1 MPKPFL
7 LSRSSG
13 LFVRFNVPLDL
24 QAAVGRECLV
34 RSLRGLRG
42 DHARLVAARLGYAL
56 AQAFDRLRTNGA
68 DMDTKKIVDAALAAA
83 ARGEHRPY
91 EVNIPGV
98 GTIRADSPEDHAR
111 ALEALAAMR
120 VAIPGLAAG
129 QAPGVSALAVPPAGP
144 MLRASAAKF
153 LEHCRSLKKSPATLL
168 ETDHSVRLFCDLN
181 DDVPMASVGVDHIDT
196 FRAALAVWP
205 ARARVLPEYRG
216 LSARQIIAK
225 AKKKAHE
232 RGPGLGLRTVEKHL
246 DRLRTFFNW
255 AVQRREMSHN
265 PLAGLRLQ
273 STAAKYAPTRRGFRV
288 EELAALFDPARRSD
302 KCADDPHYFWIPMVA
317 LFTGAR
323 LGEIAQLTLTDLDQV
338 AGVWGVHIT
347 SESSKSLKNAQSRRF
362 IPLPN
367 RLLALGLLDY
377 VQDLKAQGVSE
388 LFPGGSANA
397 KNGLGDRISKWFNRT
412 YLRKS
417 CGLADPEICFHSF
430 RHTFLSA
437 ADRLGISESQVG
449 ALTGHA
455 ARSVQARH
463 YIDAATVS
471 ERKERIDRIAD
482 ALQVPA
488 LSGYE
493 PGQFDAYFDALRR
506 AAMRAERVA
515 ARLARSAK
523 QRAGMGRGRKR
534 EGTTPRA
541 P

>member
-1 MPKPFL
+1 M
-7 LSRSSG
+7 
-13 LFVRFNVPLDL
+13 PLDL

-83 ARGEHRPY
+83 ARGEYRPY
-91 EVNIPGV
+91 EVTVPGV

-111 ALEALAAMR
+111 ALEAFAAMR
-120 VAIPGLAAG
+120 IATPGLAPDQVPAAFVAA
-129 QAPGVSALAVPPAGP
+129 APSSVP
-144 MLRASAAKF
+144 MLRASADKF
-153 LEHCRSLKKSPATLL
+153 LAHCRSLNKSPATLL
-168 ETDHSVRLFCDLN
+168 ETDHSVRLFCDLT

-216 LSARQIIAK
+216 LTARQIIAK
-225 AKKKAHE
+225 AKKKAAE

-255 AVQRREMSHN
+255 SVQRREMPHN

-288 EELAALFDPARRSD
+288 EELALLFDPVRRAD
-302 KCADDPHYFWIPMVA
+302 KCADDPHYFWIPTVA

-338 AGVWGVHIT
+338 AGAWGVHIT

-362 IPLPN
+362 ITLPD
-367 RLLALGLLDY
+367 RLLSLGLLDY
-377 VQDLKAQGVSE
+377 AQDVKAQGITE
-388 LFPGGSANA
+388 LFPGGSVNA

-412 YLRKS
+412 YLRKA
-417 CGLADPEICFHSF
+417 CGVADPEVCFHSF

-463 YIDAATVS
+463 YIDAATVP
-471 ERKERIDRIAD
+471 ERKERIDKISASLVVPVLAAYQPEQFAKFFAR
-482 ALQVPA
+482 LKQQVQRA
-488 LSGYE
+488 QVVAERNKRGKKKRRE
-493 PGQFDAYFDALRR
+493 AVVRR
-506 AAMRAERVA
+506 A
-515 ARLARSAK
+515 
-523 QRAGMGRGRKR
+523 
-534 EGTTPRA
+534 
-541 P
+541 

>member
-24 QAAVGRECLV
+24 QAVVGRECLV

-56 AQAFDRLRTNGA
+56 AQAFDRLRANGA
-68 DMDTKKIVDAALAAA
+68 DMDIKKTVDAALAAA
-83 ARGEHRPY
+83 DRGEHRPY
-91 EVNIPGV
+91 EVIVPGV

-120 VAIPGLAAG
+120 VAIPGLAPG
-129 QAPGVSALAVPPAGP
+129 QAPAAFATAAPSSAP
-144 MLRASAAKF
+144 MLRASAGKF

-181 DDVPMASVGVDHIDT
+181 DDMPMASVGVDQIDA
-196 FRAALAVWP
+196 FRATLAVWP

-216 LSARQIIAK
+216 LTARQIIAK
-225 AKKKAHE
+225 AKRKAAE

-255 AVQRREMSHN
+255 AVQRREMPP
-265 PLAGLRLQ
+265 PLSGLRLQ

-288 EELAALFDPARRSD
+288 EELAALFDPARRTD
-302 KCADDPHYFWIPMVA
+302 KCADDPHYFWIPTVA

-323 LGEIAQLTLTDLDQV
+323 QGEIAQLTLTDLDQV
-338 AGVWGVHIT
+338 AGVWGVDIT

-362 IPLPN
+362 IPLPD

-377 VQDLKAQGVSE
+377 ALDLKAQGTTE
-388 LFPGGSANA
+388 LFPGGSVNA

-417 CGLADPEICFHSF
+417 CELTDPEICFHSF

-463 YIDAATVS
+463 YIDAATVP
-471 ERKERIDRIAD
+471 ERKERIDRNR
-482 ALQVPA
+482 PA
-488 LSGYE
+488 S
-493 PGQFDAYFDALRR
+493 PPSPQH
-506 AAMRAERVA
+506 
-515 ARLARSAK
+515 
-523 QRAGMGRGRKR
+523 QQ
-534 EGTTPRA
+534 PR
-541 P
+541 